1 MIRFTTTA
9 VVLLL
14 AAVAAVV
21 SYRHILEVVQ
31 KHGETGWV
39 AYLVPLCI
47 DGLLVAASLIL
58 LDAAKRGLGRHWLS
72 WVALGTG
79 IVLTL
84 GANVLHGIQF
94 GPIGAITSALPSI
107 TLTISFELLM
117 GMIRRSAGTAISVP
131 LKTDMP
137 DEEFEKVWREVEEIL
152 QAADP
157 VEVRVPVVPPQ
168 VTGPETPADLREFP
182 KAPVVE
188 VQPETVPESD
198 PLYPLA
204 LSNFLGDVT
213 VGEVPSVRT
222 IKSQMSVGT
231 DRARKLQAY
240 LGQLVTATS

>member
-1 MIRFTTTA
+1 MIRFVTTL

-14 AAVAAVV
+14 AGVAAIV
-21 SYRHILEVVQ
+21 SYRHILEVVTE
-31 KHGETGWV
+31 HGETGWV

-47 DGLLVAASLIL
+47 DGLLVAASLVL
-58 LDAAKRGLGRHWLS
+58 LDSARRGLSRHWLS
-72 WVALGTG
+72 WVALATG

-117 GMIRRSAGTAISVP
+117 GMIRRGAVPANHAHGRDSV
-131 LKTDMP
+131 
-137 DEEFEKVWREVEEIL
+137 EVVEQAWRDVEEL
-152 QAADP
+152 LRLTNQG
-157 VEVRVPVVPPQ
+157 EVHQTAVPPQ
-168 VTGPETPADLREFP
+168 ISDAPNFQHAGNLPGTPD
-182 KAPVVE
+182 VE
-188 VQPETVPESD
+188 VQPETVPESDD

-222 IKSQMSVGT
+222 IKTRMSVGT
-231 DRARKLQAY
+231 DRARKLQSY
-240 LGQLVTATS
+240 LGQLVEAAA